1 MNTKIFINS
10 AIASAFALGLLT
22 TTGSAVAADKEKCY
36 GIATAGKNDCKT
48 SSHSCA
54 GQAKMDRQGDDWKYV
69 PKGTC
74 EKIGGNLKPKSS

>member
-1 MNTKIFINS
+1 MITKTIVNS

-22 TTGSAVAADKEKCY
+22 TAGTAVAAEKEKCY

-48 SSHSCA
+48 ATHACA
-54 GQAKMDRQGDDWKYV
+54 GHATKDHQGDDWKYV

-74 EKIGGNLKPKSS
+74 EQVGGSMTPKSS